1 MTVNLFANSNR
12 FVKII
17 NNIALFD
24 LLPITYKLNGS
35 VKRINKFVQKRYY
48 LQYYN
53 SFKHNID
60 SLQKFIKYLK
70 FNIITS
76 EFIDI
81 LTLIKD
87 YFRL

>member
-1 MTVNLFANSNR
+1 MNLFANSNR

-35 VKRINKFVQKRYY
+35 VKRINKFVQKR
-48 LQYYN
+48 LFAILYN
-53 SFKHNID
+53 PFKPNINY
-60 SLQKFIKYLK
+60 LQKFIKYLK

-81 LTLIKD
+81 LILIID
-87 YFRL
+87 CFPSI